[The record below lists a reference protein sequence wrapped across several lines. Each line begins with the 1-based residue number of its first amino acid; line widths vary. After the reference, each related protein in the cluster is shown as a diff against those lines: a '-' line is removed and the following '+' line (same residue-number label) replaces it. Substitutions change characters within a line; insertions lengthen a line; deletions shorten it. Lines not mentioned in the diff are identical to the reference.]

1 MKQPDI
7 QASVLAAFE
16 RSIQRQ
22 KDERRARRLLRKR
35 GLVLREQGGTYLV
48 VDPYMEAVPTDAP
61 IGSLD
66 AILAWIA
73 TDKLRVRTPAG
84 GRVR

>member
-1 MKQPDI
+1 MNQPDI

-35 GLVLREQGGTYLV
+35 GLVLREQGGAYLV
-48 VDPYMEAVPTDAP
+48 VDPYMEAVPADAP
-61 IGSLD
+61 MGSLD
-66 AILAWIA
+66 VILGWIA
-73 TDKLRVRTPAG
+73 ADKPRVRTLAG
-84 GRVR
+84 EWVR